1 MTKREAKAI
10 GPTEAHI
17 QQTVTEFL
25 QFDGWRAIR
34 TDPVSDRERGKGF
47 GEKGMPDHLYVRYNL
62 LGAYLNLPCAI
73 GSRLSISSR
82 RGTPSQWAEVLWIEF
97 KRPGEKP
104 RPHQLDWHEAERK
117 RGALVLVVDD
127 IDQFISWY
135 KGSGLE
141 RRNA

>member
-10 GPTEAHI
+10 GLTEAHI

-62 LGAYLNLPCAI
+62 LGAYQ
-73 GSRLSISSR
+73 R
-82 RGTPSQWAEVLWIEF
+82 AEVLWIEF

-117 RGALVLVVDD
+117 RGAMVLVVDD

-135 KGSGLE
+135 KASGLE